1 MGNCHA
7 CNRFMKAGQT
17 LRAKDG
23 YQVLLFPLPELYITQ
38 TSSSSSFSHCCGH
51 PIDCVMQGQS
61 KATLYAPCDCHLI
74 YEGATGNGH
83 PLIFQ
88 SDKPVHTP
96 SGLKTV
102 VFNFTHGDLLG
113 NGKTYKQG
121 KPIATT
127 GTYGFV
133 TGDHVHIDQ
142 SFTAGATLVNSGI
155 TCSGGN
161 VCWNL
166 KGSVSPTAFWYVNDT
181 KIVSTQGLTFK
192 TFSGGSTGEILNWI
206 IPVME
211 TNPDATSRY
220 LTNDEMKNNAKC
232 FYGTMK
238 ILYGWTLNACCG
250 ALGNIESESGINP
263 NMWEGLDKNYHPV
276 QTEGYGLVQW
286 TPYTNITN
294 WIASKGKT
302 GQYQEYGDLQCEK
315 LSEEV
320 KDGSQWIP
328 VASYPMSFEEF
339 TKSTQS
345 PEYLADVFLR
355 NYERPA
361 NINQPIRRTQAKAWY
376 DFLKNWK
383 PVLPNTN
390 DPNGII
396 KSKKFNFFLYYFD
409 TYRL

>member
-38 TSSSSSFSHCCGH
+38 TSSSFSHCCGH

-361 NINQPIRRTQAKAWY
+361 NINQPIRGTQAKAWY

>member
-1 MGNCHA
+1 
-7 CNRFMKAGQT
+7 MKVGQT

-23 YQVLLFPLPELYITQ
+23 YQVLLFPLPELYISQ

-51 PIDCVMQGQS
+51 PIDCLMQGQS

-142 SFTAGATLVNSGI
+142 SFTVGATLVNSGI

-192 TFSGGSTGEILNWI
+192 TFSAGSTGGGTGEILNWI

-286 TPYTNITN
+286 TPYTNITS
-294 WIASKGKT
+294 WIAAKGKT

-361 NINQPIRRTQAKAWY
+361 NINQPIRGTQAKAWY

-396 KSKKFNFFLYYFD
+396 NPKKFNFFLYYFD

>member
-1 MGNCHA
+1 
-7 CNRFMKAGQT
+7 MKAGQT

-23 YQVLLFPLPELYITQ
+23 YQVLLFPLPELYISQ

-51 PIDCVMQGQS
+51 PIDCLMQGQS

-74 YEGATGNGH
+74 YEGSTGNGH

-142 SFTAGATLVNSGI
+142 SFTVGATLVNSGI

-192 TFSGGSTGEILNWI
+192 TFSGGSTGGSTGEILNWI

-294 WIASKGKT
+294 WIAAKGKT

-361 NINQPIRRTQAKAWY
+361 NINQPIRGTQAKAWY

-396 KSKKFNFFLYYFD
+396 NPKKFNFFLYYFD

>member
-1 MGNCHA
+1 
-7 CNRFMKAGQT
+7 MKPGQT

-192 TFSGGSTGEILNWI
+192 TFSGGSTGGSTGEILNWI

-211 TNPDATSRY
+211 TNPDETSRY

-263 NMWEGLDKNYHPV
+263 NMWEGLNKNYHPV

-294 WIASKGKT
+294 WIAAKGKT

-361 NINQPIRRTQAKAWY
+361 NINQPIRGTQAKAWY

-390 DPNGII
+390 VSNGII
-396 KSKKFNFFLYYFD
+396 NPKKFNFFLYYFD

>member
-1 MGNCHA
+1 
-7 CNRFMKAGQT
+7 MKPGQT

-192 TFSGGSTGEILNWI
+192 TFSGGSTGGSTGEILNWI

-211 TNPDATSRY
+211 TNPDETSRY

-263 NMWEGLDKNYHPV
+263 NMWEGLNKNYHPV

-294 WIASKGKT
+294 WIAAKGKT

-361 NINQPIRRTQAKAWY
+361 NINQPIRGAQAKAWY

-390 DPNGII
+390 VSNGII
-396 KSKKFNFFLYYFD
+396 NPKKFNFFLYYFD

>member
-1 MGNCHA
+1 
-7 CNRFMKAGQT
+7 MKAGQT

-51 PIDCVMQGQS
+51 PFDCVVSGQT

-166 KGSVSPTAFWYVNDT
+166 TGSVSPTAFWYVNDT

-192 TFSGGSTGEILNWI
+192 TFSGGSTGESTGEILNWI

-286 TPYTNITN
+286 TPYTNITT
-294 WIASKGKT
+294 WIAAKGKT

-345 PEYLADVFLR
+345 PEYLANVFLR

-361 NINQPIRRTQAKAWY
+361 NINQPIRGTQAKAWY

-383 PVLPNTN
+383 PVLPNTI

-396 KSKKFNFFLYYFD
+396 NPKKFNFFLYYFD